1 MNTNGFAATMPH
13 GKGYPQITQISADCG
28 SEQDRTV
35 LISKICVICGRIE

>member
-28 SEQDRTV
+28 SEQDRTF
-35 LISKICVICGRIE
+35 LIAKICVNL